1 MDPPTSSP
9 KLKLREGLYFLS
21 IFNSFVSGFKYRAE
35 QIAKIVFLKNSSR
48 IQVSFFFH
56 SGSYSKHHKIALI
69 LFETLKVSSIHI
81 GRDRHTVLIF
91 PFPVVNGLQ
100 YERHS
105 PVPKGWTSSTPV
117 YSKTREIAKKT
128 KQDPAT
134 KHLVSITG
142 SGWISCF
149 LILIK
154 SFQKILYVSR
164 SERNK
169 GSIFTWQW

>member
-1 MDPPTSSP
+1 M
-9 KLKLREGLYFLS
+9 LREGLYFLS
-21 IFNSFVSGFKYRAE
+21 IFNSFVSGFKYSAE

-48 IQVSFFFH
+48 IQVFFFH

-69 LFETLKVSSIHI
+69 LFETSKVSSIHI
-81 GRDRHTVLIF
+81 GRNRHTVLIF
-91 PFPVVNGLQ
+91 LFPVVNGLQ

-117 YSKTREIAKKT
+117 YSKTRETEKKKKKT

-154 SFQKILYVSR
+154 SFQKNLYVSR

-169 GSIFTWQW
+169 GSIFTW